1 MAVLSAFISLSLDG
15 CYSDADGEMSWAHS
29 QDPEQAEF
37 TASNAKGGG
46 RLVFGRV
53 TYEIMSAFWPT
64 PMAAEMMP
72 DVAAGMNAMPK
83 TIFSRSLKKAA
94 WRNST
99 IAKDDLASELT
110 RLKDEDLDMSILG
123 SGSIVA
129 QAATAGLLDELQVML
144 VPVTLGGGKRLF
156 DGIPRSIA
164 WRREEARQ
172 FGNGNVFLRYRPA

>member
-1 MAVLSAFISLSLDG
+1 MAILSAFISLSLDG
-15 CYSDADGEMSWAHS
+15 CYADANSDMSWAHT

-53 TYEIMSAFWPT
+53 THDMMKAFWPT

-83 TIFSRSLKKAA
+83 TVFSRTLKSSD
-94 WRNST
+94 WRNT
-99 IAKDDLASELT
+99 EIAKDDLVSELT
-110 RLKDEDLDMSILG
+110 RLKGEDPDMSILG

-144 VPVTLGGGKRLF
+144 VPVTLGAGKRLF
-156 DGIPRSIA
+156 DGIPRSIS
-164 WRREEARQ
+164 WVREEARQ
-172 FGNGNVFLRYRPA
+172 FGNGNVFLRYRPG